1 MSVPREF
8 EIAFVG
14 LKSGITEF
22 DYELGEEFFD
32 DAEHPVDFE
41 NCQANV
47 KLSLDKHSDFMQL
60 KFEVGGKAAV
70 QRIRCGNPLDVTLW
84 DDFIVIVKMVDNPTE
99 MNETND
105 DPDVFFIAKNET
117 HLQIKDWLFE
127 FVQLSIPTHPECG
140 EDEKGE
146 TKCNKDVLK
155 MLENFKDNQEQNE
168 NPIWKG
174 LDKFKDN

>member
-22 DYELGEEFFD
+22 DYELGEEFF

-70 QRIRCGNPLDVTLW
+70 Q
-84 DDFIVIVKMVDNPTE
+84 
-99 MNETND
+99 
-105 DPDVFFIAKNET
+105 
-117 HLQIKDWLFE
+117 
-127 FVQLSIPTHPECG
+127 
-140 EDEKGE
+140 
-146 TKCNKDVLK
+146 
-155 MLENFKDNQEQNE
+155 
-168 NPIWKG
+168 
-174 LDKFKDN
+174 